1 MEMVHGLIEGE
12 HGPEVLAELARGRLR
27 DKKPR
32 LAAALTGRLEKHHR
46 FILSQLLAD
55 ISFCEEQILELDLEI
70 RIQMKD
76 YEEVIQRLDE
86 IPGVNRRIAEVLVA
100 EVGTDTSRFG
110 DAAHVVSWA
119 GMCPGNNQS
128 GNKRRTAR
136 VRQGNKSL
144 KRVLVEAAHAAG
156 RKKDSYF
163 SAQYKRLSARR
174 GKKRAKVAVGRSILE
189 TAFHMIERKT
199 SYEDLGS
206 DYFDRRNPEKLAKRL
221 AERIVRLGYKVTCEP
236 TGKTAVG
243 YKLSYEP
250 LEEKVA

>member
-1 MEMVHGLIEGE
+1 M
-12 HGPEVLAELARGRLR
+12 LAELARGRLR
-27 DKKPR
+27 DKKPQ
-32 LAAALTGRLEKHHR
+32 LAAALNGRLEKHHR

-70 RIQMKD
+70 MIQMKD
-76 YEEVIQRLDE
+76 YQEVIQRLDQ
-86 IPGVNRRIAEVLVA
+86 IPGVNRRIAEVIIA
-100 EVGTDTSRFG
+100 EMGTDTSRFG

-128 GNKRRTAR
+128 GSKRRTAR

-163 SAQYKRLSARR
+163 SAQYHRLAARR

-189 TAFHMIERKT
+189 TAFHMIQRQST
-199 SYEDLGS
+199 YNDLGS

-221 AERIVRLGYKVTCEP
+221 AERITKLGFKV
-236 TGKTAVG
+236 
-243 YKLSYEP
+243 SYTP
-250 LEEKVA
+250 LVQAG